1 LRISAR
7 PDKYGFSFADGV
19 FAKVKNLL
27 SQKCK
32 YALQALLTLAREP
45 SQELLLVSDIAER
58 ERLPKKFLEAILL
71 ELNRN
76 GLVRSRRGRGGGY
89 ALAKPADL
97 ITFGQVVRIID
108 GPLAP
113 LSCVSVN
120 YYRRCEDCRD
130 EMTCEIRKVMRR
142 VRDAIAAELDGTSLQ
157 DALTNGLPKQLTE
170 AVAS

>member
-1 LRISAR
+1 MLWGGAELTGGSGTL
-7 PDKYGFSFADGV
+7 K
-19 FAKVKNLL
+19 LL

-32 YALQALLTLAREP
+32 YALQALLVLAKED
-45 SQELLLVSDIAER
+45 SDALLLVSEIANR
-58 ERLPKKFLEAILL
+58 ENLPKKFLEAILL

-97 ITFGQVVRIID
+97 ITFGQVVRIMD

-120 YYRRCEDCRD
+120 YYRKCDDCR
-130 EMTCEIRKVMRR
+130 EEQSCEIRKVMRR
-142 VRDAIAAELDGTSLQ
+142 VRDAIAAELDGTSLA
-157 DALTNGLPKQLTE
+157 DALVDSKHRILLAT
-170 AVAS
+170 

>member
-1 LRISAR
+1 M
-7 PDKYGFSFADGV
+7 
-19 FAKVKNLL
+19 L

-32 YALQALLTLAREP
+32 YALQALLVLAREKGDG
-45 SQELLLVSDIAER
+45 LLLVSDIAER
-58 ERLPKKFLEAILL
+58 ENLPKKFLEAILM

-97 ITFGQVVRIID
+97 ITFGQVVRIMD

-120 YYRRCEDCRD
+120 YYRRCDDCKD
-130 EMTCEIRKVMRR
+130 EQTCAIRKVMRR
-142 VRDAIAAELDGTSLQ
+142 VRDAIANEMDGTSLAE
-157 DALTNGLPKQLTE
+157 ALSDSKAQALLT
-170 AVAS
+170 S

>member
-1 LRISAR
+1 LPEEFPS
-7 PDKYGFSFADGV
+7 
-19 FAKVKNLL
+19 LL

-32 YALQALLTLAREP
+32 YALQALLVLAREP
-45 SQELLLVSDIAER
+45 GDDLLLVADIAER
-58 ERLPKKFLEAILL
+58 ENLPKKFLEAILL

-97 ITFGQVVRIID
+97 ITFGQVVRIMD

-120 YYRRCEDCRD
+120 YYRRCDDCRD
-130 EMTCEIRKVMRR
+130 EKTCEIRKVMRR
-142 VRDAIAAELDGTSLQ
+142 VRDAISEQLDGTSLA
-157 DALTNGLPKQLTE
+157 DALRPGAE
-170 AVAS
+170 APAVLA

>member
-1 LRISAR
+1 
-7 PDKYGFSFADGV
+7 
-19 FAKVKNLL
+19 
-27 SQKCK
+27 
-32 YALQALLTLAREP
+32 LQALLTLAREP

>member
-1 LRISAR
+1 M
-7 PDKYGFSFADGV
+7 
-19 FAKVKNLL
+19 L

-45 SQELLLVSDIAER
+45 TQELLLVSDIAER

-142 VRDAIAAELDGTSLQ
+142 VRDAISAELDGTSLQ
-157 DALTNGLPKQLTE
+157 DALTNGVPKHLAE
-170 AVAS
+170 VSAS

>member
-1 LRISAR
+1 M
-7 PDKYGFSFADGV
+7 
-19 FAKVKNLL
+19 L

-32 YALQALLTLAREP
+32 YALQALLVLAREN
-45 SQELLLVSDIAER
+45 SNDLLLVSDIAER
-58 ERLPKKFLEAILL
+58 ENLPKKFLEAILL

-97 ITFGQVVRIID
+97 ITFGQVVRIMD

-120 YYRRCEDCRD
+120 YYRRCDDCKD
-130 EMTCEIRKVMRR
+130 EQTCAIRRVMRR
-142 VRDAIAAELDGTSLQ
+142 VRDAIAAELDGTSLAQ
-157 DALTNGLPKQLTE
+157 AVTE
-170 AVAS
+170 TKVRAMLV

>member
-1 LRISAR
+1 M
-7 PDKYGFSFADGV
+7 
-19 FAKVKNLL
+19 L

-32 YALQALLTLAREP
+32 YALQALLVLAREKGDG
-45 SQELLLVSDIAER
+45 LLLVSDIAER
-58 ERLPKKFLEAILL
+58 ENLPKKFLEAILL

-97 ITFGQVVRIID
+97 ITFGQVVRIMD

-120 YYRRCEDCRD
+120 YYRRCDDCKD
-130 EMTCEIRKVMRR
+130 EQSCAIRKVMRR
-142 VRDAIAAELDGTSLQ
+142 VRDAIADEMDGTSLAQ
-157 DALTNGLPKQLTE
+157 ALEDSTARTLLAT
-170 AVAS
+170 

>member
-1 LRISAR
+1 M
-7 PDKYGFSFADGV
+7 
-19 FAKVKNLL
+19 L

-32 YALQALLTLAREP
+32 YALQALLVLAREK
-45 SQELLLVSDIAER
+45 SDELLLVSDIAER
-58 ERLPKKFLEAILL
+58 ENLPKKFLEAILL

-97 ITFGQVVRIID
+97 ITFGQVVRIMD

-120 YYRRCEDCRD
+120 YYRKCDDCRD
-130 EMTCEIRKVMRR
+130 EQTCAIRKVMRR
-142 VRDAIAAELDGTSLQ
+142 VRDAISEEMDGTSLAE
-157 DALTNGLPKQLTE
+157 ALGDVNTKALL
-170 AVAS
+170 AS

>member
-1 LRISAR
+1 ML
-7 PDKYGFSFADGV
+7 
-19 FAKVKNLL
+19 
-27 SQKCK
+27 
-32 YALQALLTLAREP
+32 LAREP
-45 SQELLLVSDIAER
+45 SQDLQLVSDIAER
-58 ERLPKKFLEAILL
+58 EKLPKKFLEAILL

-120 YYRRCEDCRD
+120 YYRRCDDCKD

-142 VRDAIAAELDGTSLQ
+142 VRDAISAELDGTSLQ
-157 DALTNGLPKQLTE
+157 DAVAGRMPKQLLE
-170 AVAS
+170 AASTS

>member
-1 LRISAR
+1 
-7 PDKYGFSFADGV
+7 
-19 FAKVKNLL
+19 LL

-45 SQELLLVSDIAER
+45 TQELLLVSDIAER

-120 YYRRCEDCRD
+120 YYRRCDDCRD

-157 DALTNGLPKQLTE
+157 DALTSGISKHLTE

>member
-1 LRISAR
+1 VALGAEE
-7 PDKYGFSFADGV
+7 K
-19 FAKVKNLL
+19 KML

-32 YALQALLTLAREP
+32 YALQALLVLAREN
-45 SQELLLVSDIAER
+45 SDGLLLVSDIAER
-58 ERLPKKFLEAILL
+58 ENLPKKFLEAILL

-120 YYRRCEDCRD
+120 YYRRCDDCKD
-130 EMTCEIRKVMRR
+130 EQACEIRKVMRR
-142 VRDAIAAELDGTSLQ
+142 VRDAIAAELDGTSLAM
-157 DALTNGLPKQLTE
+157 ALADTKAKALLT
-170 AVAS
+170 S

>member
-1 LRISAR
+1 M
-7 PDKYGFSFADGV
+7 
-19 FAKVKNLL
+19 L

-32 YALQALLTLAREP
+32 YALQALLLLAREP
-45 SQELLLVSDIAER
+45 SQDLLLVSDIAER

-142 VRDAIAAELDGTSLQ
+142 VRDAIASELDGTSLQ
-157 DALTNGLPKQLTE
+157 DAINSGVPKGLME
-170 AVAS
+170 ALST

>member
-1 LRISAR
+1 M
-7 PDKYGFSFADGV
+7 
-19 FAKVKNLL
+19 
-27 SQKCK
+27 
-32 YALQALLTLAREP
+32 AREP
-45 SQELLLVSDIAER
+45 SQDLLLVSDIAER

-142 VRDAIAAELDGTSLQ
+142 VRDAIAGELDGTSLQ
-157 DALTNGLPKQLTE
+157 DALTTGIPKQLAE
-170 AVAS
+170 AVPN

>member
-1 LRISAR
+1 M
-7 PDKYGFSFADGV
+7 
-19 FAKVKNLL
+19 L

-32 YALQALLTLAREP
+32 YALRALLALARENTD
-45 SQELLLVSDIAER
+45 ELLLVSDIAER
-58 ERLPKKFLEAILL
+58 ENLPKKFLEAILL

-97 ITFGQVVRIID
+97 ITFGQVVRIMD

-120 YYRRCEDCRD
+120 YYRRCDDCKD
-130 EMTCEIRKVMRR
+130 EASCEIRKVMRR
-142 VRDAIAAELDGTSLQ
+142 VRDAIAGELDHTSLAQ
-157 DALTNGLPKQLTE
+157 ALADGKLPSIVT
-170 AVAS
+170 A